1 MNRKMYTF
9 LMQPTLLLDIVH
21 LELHLQLNTL
31 SYAFLSSL
39 IWIVLLYCRATNVSL
54 RFSAGFIVA
63 WVLRLTSNTLCLLLA
78 DNQRQIFLVE
88 YTN

>member
-1 MNRKMYTF
+1 M
-9 LMQPTLLLDIVH
+9 LDIVH
-21 LELHLQLNTL
+21 LQLRLLLNTL

-39 IWIVLLYCRATNVSL
+39 IWIVLLYCRAKNASL

-78 DNQRQIFLVE
+78 DNQIQIFLIE